1 MLSDMK
7 LTLLEHPTAS
17 TAREFPSRLNTRLE
31 ELKGELNASIKFE
44 GLSPG
49 GWAIVSIAGED
60 SEIMS
65 ELTQN
70 EFPVAPTE
78 SDVIKLQDNLPAEIV
93 GSNPNGLKVDIGLGT
108 KLQCLIPTSNLNAQL
123 ADGKAL
129 PLRQLMECYCLHPGV
144 RVCVRVTE
152 MNDYEMKAWL
162 ADGCTDTIGNWVK
175 TGLDRIQVLECFK
188 KDTERAVLK
197 AHLSRDILAV
207 DSMTL
212 TTQSIVCKLGTDGIG
227 LMPKLGRFL
236 REQPLKPFQ
245 PRKIVSRCR
254 PW

>member
-7 LTLLEHPTAS
+7 ITLLERPTAS
-17 TAREFPSRLNTRLE
+17 TAQEFPSRFERRLE

-49 GWAIVSIAGED
+49 GWAIISITGED

-65 ELTQN
+65 ELTQSK
-70 EFPVAPTE
+70 FVLAHTE
-78 SDVIKLQDNLPAEIV
+78 SDMIKLQDNLPAEIV
-93 GSNPNGLKVDIGLGT
+93 GSNPYGLKVDVGLGT
-108 KLQCLIPTSNLNAQL
+108 KLQCLIPTPHLNAQL

-129 PLRQLMECYCLHPGV
+129 PLRQLMECYCLYPGV
-144 RVCVRVTE
+144 RVCVRVAE
-152 MNDYEMKAWL
+152 KNDYEIKAWL
-162 ADGCTDTIGNWVK
+162 ADSSTDAIGNWVK
-175 TGLDRIQVLECFK
+175 TGLDRIQVLECFQK
-188 KDTERAVLK
+188 EAETAVLK
-197 AHLSRDILAV
+197 AHLSRDVLKV

-212 TTQSIVCKLGTDGIG
+212 TTQSIVCKLGTDAIG

-236 REQPLKPFQ
+236 VEQPLKPFQ
-245 PRKIVSRCR
+245 PKKIVSRCR